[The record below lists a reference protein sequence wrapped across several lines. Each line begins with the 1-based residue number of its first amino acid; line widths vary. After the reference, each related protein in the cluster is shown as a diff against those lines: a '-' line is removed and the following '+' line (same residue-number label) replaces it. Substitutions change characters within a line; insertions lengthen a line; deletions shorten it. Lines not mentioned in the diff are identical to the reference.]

1 MTTIGCELGA
11 TELVSARRDTDANGG
26 INHRRLPCVYVEVNA
41 AAAVT
46 QLQAAQMSPVVVGG
60 HLLVLGDEAV
70 AAARLLGVSV
80 QRPLV
85 TGGLN
90 PQDTTGPLAVGEL
103 LRLLLGPASDSE
115 HCCFTMI
122 PPVIDSDGLDLAHY
136 RAYVSRML
144 SLLGYTNRAVST
156 PLALA
161 YSTGL
166 APTVLT
172 LYFDSGL
179 VLVGLY
185 YAGKPLMEFSLR
197 AVSGHAVDCAAA
209 LALGYAV
216 EAVHAQRCRTVEPL
230 DFTNPTTPGDAV
242 ISHYQ
247 HAVLT
252 QLGARLVVEL
262 AAVVALP
269 AAPIVLLVGGPEATG
284 LHFIDLVRQ
293 VYQETAAQWPLTV
306 AAVTLAASPALATV
320 TGLLNVPQE

>member
-1 MTTIGCELGA
+1 MTTIGCDLGA
-11 TELVSARRDTDANGG
+11 TELISACRDTDGGG
-26 INHRRLPCVYVEVNA
+26 INHRRLPCVYVEVTT
-41 AAAVT
+41 AAVP

-90 PQDTTGPLAVGEL
+90 QQDTTGPLALGEL

-115 HCCFTMI
+115 QCFFTMI
-122 PPVIDSDGLDLAHY
+122 PPVLDSVLDLAYY
-136 RAYVSRML
+136 RAYVSRTL
-144 SLLGYTNRAVST
+144 SLLGYTSRAVST
-156 PLALA
+156 PLAMA
-161 YSTGL
+161 YSTGP

-172 LYFDSGL
+172 LYFELGL
-179 VLVGLY
+179 AVVGLC
-185 YAGKPLMEFSLR
+185 YAGKPLMEFSFC
-197 AVSGHAVDCAAA
+197 AASGHAVDCAAA

-230 DFTNPTTPGDAV
+230 DFTNPSTPSDAV

-247 HAVLT
+247 HVALT
-252 QLGARLVVEL
+252 QLSARLAVEL
-262 AAVVALP
+262 TTVAALP
-269 AAPIVLLVGGPEATG
+269 AAPIVILVGGPEATG

-293 VYQETAAQWPLTV
+293 VYQETAARWPLTV
-306 AAVTLAASPALATV
+306 ATVTLAASPALATV